1 MSDVSWIV
9 AGYGLVYGAIAGYT
23 VILELRRRRA
33 GRRLEELR

>member
-1 MSDVSWIV
+1 MSEVSWIV

-23 VILELRRRRA
+23 AVLELRRRRA